1 MQKMLLTEM
10 LAEGQCSE
18 LSHGVHLKMHIHTH
32 GTISLFKNND
42 TLIDIFDRMINVGTA
57 ENFTEEELLMFD
69 MIERVTN
76 GSEKLN
82 MEGHH
87 KCHNTFLRYA

>member
-1 MQKMLLTEM
+1 MWRD
-10 LAEGQCSE
+10 SY
-18 LSHGVHLKMHIHTH
+18 HIVFLHFF
-32 GTISLFKNND
+32 FKNND

-87 KCHNTFLRYA
+87 KCHNTFLK